1 MDLAQEKKSFLS
13 KFKEADSQD
22 SLNSLKIEYLGKKG
36 VLPSLMSQLSNA
48 PTEKKPKLGKS
59 INEFKSLIEESISSS
74 LEKIEKSALDEQ
86 LFKEAIDVTL
96 PLSPGVGSY
105 HPVTL
110 IAQEISNY
118 FKNKGY
124 VLREGP
130 EIETEYFNFSALNIP
145 ENHPARDMH
154 DTFYFDNGN
163 LLRTHTSPVQIR
175 SMELE
180 SPPLKIL
187 CPGKVF
193 RCDSDQTH
201 TPMFHQVEGLVVN
214 QNATMADLK
223 SILVKFLEEFFEVK
237 NLQYR
242 FRPSYFPFTEPSA
255 EMDVAYTKVN
265 NKIKIGEGN
274 NWLEILGCGMVNPLV
289 LENCKIDTKAY
300 QGFAFGMG
308 IERLSMLKYGIADLR
323 SFFDLNYRW
332 LDHYGYSIL
341 ENQTRSG
348 L

>member
-1 MDLAQEKKSFLS
+1 MDLAQEKKTFLN

-36 VLPSLMSQLSNA
+36 VLSSLMSQLSNA
-48 PTEKKPKLGKS
+48 SAERKPKLGKS

-74 LEKIEKSALDEQ
+74 LEKIEQSALDEQ
-86 LFKEAIDVTL
+86 LSKEAIDVTL
-96 PLSPGVGSY
+96 PLRTDVGSY
-105 HPVTL
+105 HPVSL

-130 EIETEYFNFSALNIP
+130 EIESEYFNFSALNIP
-145 ENHPARDMH
+145 DNHPARDMH
-154 DTFYFDNGN
+154 DTFYFDDGN

-201 TPMFHQVEGLVVN
+201 TPMFHQVEGLVVDKDIN
-214 QNATMADLK
+214 FAHLK
-223 SILVKFLEEFFEVK
+223 NEILEFVESFFKDNPKV
-237 NLQYR
+237 R
-242 FRPSYFPFTEPSA
+242 FRPSYFPFTEPSV
-255 EMDVAYTKVN
+255 EVDIQGKN
-265 NKIKIGEGN
+265 G
-274 NWLEILGCGMVNPLV
+274 WLEIMGCGMVHPNVLKNVGLNP
-289 LENCKIDTKAY
+289 EEY
-300 QGFAFGMG
+300 SGFAFGMG
-308 IERLSMLKYGIADLR
+308 IERMTMLRYQISDIRMLFENDLR
-323 SFFDLNYRW
+323 FVTK
-332 LDHYGYSIL
+332 G
-341 ENQTRSG
+341 
-348 L
+348 

>member
-36 VLPSLMSQLSNA
+36 ILSSLMSQLSTA
-48 PTEKKPKLGKS
+48 PAEKKPKLGKS

-74 LEKIEKSALDEQ
+74 LEKIEQSALDEQ
-86 LFKEAIDVTL
+86 LSKEAIDVTL
-96 PLSPGVGSY
+96 PLRTDVGSY
-105 HPVTL
+105 HPVSL

-130 EIETEYFNFSALNIP
+130 EIESEYFNFSALNIP
-145 ENHPARDMH
+145 DNHPARDMH
-154 DTFYFDNGN
+154 DTFYFDDGN

-201 TPMFHQVEGLVVN
+201 TPMFHQVEGLVVDKDIN
-214 QNATMADLK
+214 FAHLK
-223 SILVKFLEEFFEVK
+223 NEILEFVESFFKDKPEV
-237 NLQYR
+237 R
-242 FRPSYFPFTEPSA
+242 FRPSYFPFTEPSV
-255 EMDVAYTKVN
+255 EVDIQGKN
-265 NKIKIGEGN
+265 G
-274 NWLEILGCGMVNPLV
+274 WLEIMGCGMVHPNVLKNVGLNP
-289 LENCKIDTKAY
+289 EEY
-300 QGFAFGMG
+300 SGFAFGMG
-308 IERLSMLKYGIADLR
+308 IERMTMLRYQISDIRMLFENDLR
-323 SFFDLNYRW
+323 FVTK
-332 LDHYGYSIL
+332 G
-341 ENQTRSG
+341 
-348 L
+348 

>member
-1 MDLAQEKKSFLS
+1 MDLAQEKKTFLN

-36 VLPSLMSQLSNA
+36 ILSSLMSQLSNA
-48 PTEKKPKLGKS
+48 PAEKKPKLGKS

-74 LEKIEKSALDEQ
+74 LEKIEQSVLDEQ
-86 LFKEAIDVTL
+86 LSKEAIDVTL
-96 PLSPGVGSY
+96 PLSPDVGSY
-105 HPVTL
+105 HPVSL

-130 EIETEYFNFSALNIP
+130 EIESEYFNFSALNIP

-154 DTFYFDNGN
+154 DTFYFEDGN

-201 TPMFHQVEGLVVN
+201 TPMFHQVEGLVVDKDIN
-214 QNATMADLK
+214 FAHLK
-223 SILVKFLEEFFEVK
+223 NEILEFVGSFFKDNPKV
-237 NLQYR
+237 R
-242 FRPSYFPFTEPSA
+242 FRPSYFPFTEPSV
-255 EMDVAYTKVN
+255 EVD
-265 NKIKIGEGN
+265 IQGENG
-274 NWLEILGCGMVNPLV
+274 WLEIMGCGMVHPNVLKNVGLNPQV
-289 LENCKIDTKAY
+289 FS
-300 QGFAFGMG
+300 GFAFGMG
-308 IERLSMLKYGIADLR
+308 IERMTMLRYQISDIRMLFENDLR
-323 SFFDLNYRW
+323 FVTK
-332 LDHYGYSIL
+332 G
-341 ENQTRSG
+341 
-348 L
+348 

>member
-22 SLNSLKIEYLGKKG
+22 YLNSLKIEYLGKKG
-36 VLPSLMSQLSNA
+36 ILPSLMSQLSNA
-48 PTEKKPKLGKS
+48 PAEKKPELGKS

-74 LEKIEKSALDEQ
+74 LEKIEQSALDEQ
-86 LFKEAIDVTL
+86 LSKEAIDVTL
-96 PLSPGVGSY
+96 PLSPDVGSY
-105 HPVTL
+105 HPVSI

-130 EIETEYFNFSALNIP
+130 EIESEYFNFSALNIP

-154 DTFYFDNGN
+154 DTFYFEDGN

-201 TPMFHQVEGLVVN
+201 TPMFHQVEGLVVDKDIN
-214 QNATMADLK
+214 FAHLK
-223 SILVKFLEEFFEVK
+223 NEILEFVESFFKDNPKV
-237 NLQYR
+237 R
-242 FRPSYFPFTEPSA
+242 FRPSYFPFTEPSV
-255 EMDVAYTKVN
+255 EVDIQGKN
-265 NKIKIGEGN
+265 G
-274 NWLEILGCGMVNPLV
+274 WLEIMGCGMVHPNVLKNVGLNPEV
-289 LENCKIDTKAY
+289 NS
-300 QGFAFGMG
+300 GFAFGMG
-308 IERLSMLKYGIADLR
+308 IERMTMLRYQISDIRMLFENDLR
-323 SFFDLNYRW
+323 FVTK
-332 LDHYGYSIL
+332 G
-341 ENQTRSG
+341 
-348 L
+348 

>member
-22 SLNSLKIEYLGKKG
+22 YLNSLKIEYLGKKG
-36 VLPSLMSQLSNA
+36 ILPSLMSQLSNA
-48 PTEKKPKLGKS
+48 PAEKKPKLGKS

-74 LEKIEKSALDEQ
+74 LEKIEQSALDEH
-86 LFKEAIDVTL
+86 LYKEAIDVTL
-96 PLSPGVGSY
+96 PLIPDVGSY
-105 HPVTL
+105 HPVSL
-110 IAQEISNY
+110 ITQEISNY

-130 EIETEYFNFSALNIP
+130 EIESEYFNFSALNIP

-154 DTFYFDNGN
+154 DTFYFEDGN

-201 TPMFHQVEGLVVN
+201 TPMFHQVEGLVVDKDIN
-214 QNATMADLK
+214 FAHLK
-223 SILVKFLEEFFEVK
+223 NEILEFVASFFNDNPKV
-237 NLQYR
+237 R
-242 FRPSYFPFTEPSA
+242 FRPSYFPFTEPSV
-255 EMDVAYTKVN
+255 EVDILGKN
-265 NKIKIGEGN
+265 G
-274 NWLEILGCGMVNPLV
+274 WLEIMGCGMVHPNVLKNVGLNPEV
-289 LENCKIDTKAY
+289 Y
-300 QGFAFGMG
+300 SGFAFGMG
-308 IERLSMLKYGIADLR
+308 IERMTMLRYQISDIRMLFENDLR
-323 SFFDLNYRW
+323 FVTK
-332 LDHYGYSIL
+332 G
-341 ENQTRSG
+341 
-348 L
+348 

>member
-13 KFKEADSQD
+13 KFKEANSQD
-22 SLNSLKIEYLGKKG
+22 SLHSLKIQYLGKKG
-36 VLPSLMSQLSNA
+36 VLSSLMSQLSNA
-48 PTEKKPKLGKS
+48 PAEKKPELGKS

-74 LEKIEKSALDEQ
+74 LEKIEQSALDEQ
-86 LFKEAIDVTL
+86 LSNEAIDVTL
-96 PLSPGVGSY
+96 PLSPDVGSY
-105 HPVTL
+105 HPISL
-110 IAQEISNY
+110 IANEISNF

-130 EIETEYFNFSALNIP
+130 EIESEYFNFSALNIP

-201 TPMFHQVEGLVVN
+201 TPMFHQVEGLVVDKDIN
-214 QNATMADLK
+214 FAHLK
-223 SILVKFLEEFFEVK
+223 NEILEFVESFFK
-237 NLQYR
+237 NNPKIR
-242 FRPSYFPFTEPSA
+242 FRPSYFPFTEPSV
-255 EMDVAYTKVN
+255 EVD
-265 NKIKIGEGN
+265 ILGENG
-274 NWLEILGCGMVNPLV
+274 WLEIMGCGMVHPNV
-289 LENCKIDTKAY
+289 LKNVGLSPKVY
-300 QGFAFGMG
+300 SGFAFGMG
-308 IERLSMLKYGIADLR
+308 IERMTMLRYQISDIRMLFENDLR
-323 SFFDLNYRW
+323 FVTK
-332 LDHYGYSIL
+332 G
-341 ENQTRSG
+341 
-348 L
+348 

>member
-1 MDLAQEKKSFLS
+1 MDLAQEKKFFLS

-36 VLPSLMSQLSNA
+36 ILSSLMSQLSNA
-48 PTEKKPKLGKS
+48 PAEKKPKLGKS

-74 LEKIEKSALDEQ
+74 LEKIEQSVLDEQ
-86 LFKEAIDVTL
+86 LSKEAIDVTL
-96 PLSPGVGSY
+96 PLSPDVGSY
-105 HPVTL
+105 HPVSL

-130 EIETEYFNFSALNIP
+130 EIESEYFNFSALNIP

-201 TPMFHQVEGLVVN
+201 TPMFHQVEGLVVDKDIN
-214 QNATMADLK
+214 FAHLK
-223 SILVKFLEEFFEVK
+223 NEILEFVESFFKDNPKV
-237 NLQYR
+237 R
-242 FRPSYFPFTEPSA
+242 FRPSYFPFTEPSV
-255 EMDVAYTKVN
+255 EVDIQGKN
-265 NKIKIGEGN
+265 G
-274 NWLEILGCGMVNPLV
+274 WLEIMGCGMVHPYVLKNVGLNP
-289 LENCKIDTKAY
+289 EEY
-300 QGFAFGMG
+300 SGFAFGMG
-308 IERLSMLKYGIADLR
+308 IERMTMLRYQISDIRMLFENDLR
-323 SFFDLNYRW
+323 LITK
-332 LDHYGYSIL
+332 G
-341 ENQTRSG
+341 
-348 L
+348 

>member
-36 VLPSLMSQLSNA
+36 VLSSLMSQLSNA
-48 PTEKKPKLGKS
+48 PAEKKPKLGKS

-74 LEKIEKSALDEQ
+74 LEKIEQSILDEQ
-86 LFKEAIDVTL
+86 LSKETIDVSL
-96 PLSPGVGSY
+96 PLNPDVGSY
-105 HPVTL
+105 HPISL
-110 IAQEISNY
+110 IAEEISKY

-130 EIETEYFNFSALNIP
+130 EIESEYFNFSALNIP

-201 TPMFHQVEGLVVN
+201 TPMFHQVEGLVVDKDIN
-214 QNATMADLK
+214 FAHLK
-223 SILVKFLEEFFEVK
+223 NEILEFVESFFKDNPKV
-237 NLQYR
+237 R
-242 FRPSYFPFTEPSA
+242 FRPSYFPFTEPSV
-255 EMDVAYTKVN
+255 EVD
-265 NKIKIGEGN
+265 ILGENG
-274 NWLEILGCGMVNPLV
+274 WLEIMGCGMVHPNVLKNVGLNPQV
-289 LENCKIDTKAY
+289 Y
-300 QGFAFGMG
+300 SGFAFGMG
-308 IERLSMLKYGIADLR
+308 IERMTMLRYQISDIRMLFENDLR
-323 SFFDLNYRW
+323 FVTK
-332 LDHYGYSIL
+332 G
-341 ENQTRSG
+341 
-348 L
+348 

>member
-36 VLPSLMSQLSNA
+36 ILSSLMSQLSNA
-48 PTEKKPKLGKS
+48 TAEEKPKLGKS

-74 LEKIEKSALDEQ
+74 LEKIEQSALDEQ
-86 LFKEAIDVTL
+86 LSKEAIDVTL
-96 PLSPGVGSY
+96 PLSPDVGSY
-105 HPVTL
+105 HPVSL
-110 IAQEISNY
+110 ITQEISNY

-130 EIETEYFNFSALNIP
+130 EIESEYFNFSALNIP

-154 DTFYFDNGN
+154 DTFYFEDGN

-201 TPMFHQVEGLVVN
+201 TPMFHQVEGLVVDKDIN
-214 QNATMADLK
+214 FAHLK
-223 SILVKFLEEFFEVK
+223 NEILEFVGSFFNDNPKV
-237 NLQYR
+237 R
-242 FRPSYFPFTEPSA
+242 FRPSYFPFTEPSV
-255 EMDVAYTKVN
+255 EVDILGKN
-265 NKIKIGEGN
+265 G
-274 NWLEILGCGMVNPLV
+274 WLEIMGCGMVHPNVLKNVGLNPEV
-289 LENCKIDTKAY
+289 Y
-300 QGFAFGMG
+300 SGFAFGMG
-308 IERLSMLKYGIADLR
+308 IERMTMLRYQISDIRMLFENDLR
-323 SFFDLNYRW
+323 FVTK
-332 LDHYGYSIL
+332 G
-341 ENQTRSG
+341 
-348 L
+348 

>member
-1 MDLAQEKKSFLS
+1 MDLAQEKKTFLN

-22 SLNSLKIEYLGKKG
+22 SINSLKIEYLGKKG
-36 VLPSLMSQLSNA
+36 VLSSLMSQLSNA
-48 PTEKKPKLGKS
+48 PAEKKPKLGKS

-74 LEKIEKSALDEQ
+74 LEKIEQSALDEQ
-86 LFKEAIDVTL
+86 LSKEAIDVTL
-96 PLSPGVGSY
+96 PLKSDVGSY
-105 HPVTL
+105 HPVSL

-130 EIETEYFNFSALNIP
+130 EIESEYFNFSALNIP

-154 DTFYFDNGN
+154 DTFYFEDGN

-201 TPMFHQVEGLVVN
+201 TPMFHQVEGLVVDKN
-214 QNATMADLK
+214 VNFAHLK
-223 SILVKFLEEFFEVK
+223 NEILDFVESFFKDNPKV
-237 NLQYR
+237 R
-242 FRPSYFPFTEPSA
+242 FRPSYFPFTEPSV
-255 EMDVAYTKVN
+255 EVDILGKN
-265 NKIKIGEGN
+265 G
-274 NWLEILGCGMVNPLV
+274 WLEIMGCGMVHPNVLKNVGLNPEV
-289 LENCKIDTKAY
+289 Y
-300 QGFAFGMG
+300 SGFAFGMG
-308 IERLSMLKYGIADLR
+308 IERMTMLRYQISDIRMLFENDLR
-323 SFFDLNYRW
+323 FVTK
-332 LDHYGYSIL
+332 G
-341 ENQTRSG
+341 
-348 L
+348 

>member
-36 VLPSLMSQLSNA
+36 ILSSLMTQLSNA
-48 PTEKKPKLGKS
+48 PAEKKPELGKS

-74 LEKIEKSALDEQ
+74 LEKIEQSALDEQ
-86 LFKEAIDVTL
+86 LSKEAIDVTL
-96 PLSPGVGSY
+96 PLSPDVGSY
-105 HPVTL
+105 HPVST

-130 EIETEYFNFSALNIP
+130 EIESEYFNFSALNIP
-145 ENHPARDMH
+145 DNHPARDMH
-154 DTFYFDNGN
+154 DTFYFEDGN

-201 TPMFHQVEGLVVN
+201 TPMFHQVEGLVVDKDIN
-214 QNATMADLK
+214 FAHLK
-223 SILVKFLEEFFEVK
+223 NEILEFVESFFKDNPKV
-237 NLQYR
+237 R
-242 FRPSYFPFTEPSA
+242 FRPSYFPFTEPSV
-255 EMDVAYTKVN
+255 EVDIQGKN
-265 NKIKIGEGN
+265 G
-274 NWLEILGCGMVNPLV
+274 WLEIMGCGMVHPNVLKNVGLNPEV
-289 LENCKIDTKAY
+289 Y
-300 QGFAFGMG
+300 SGFAFGMG
-308 IERLSMLKYGIADLR
+308 IERMTMLRYQISDIRMLFENDLR
-323 SFFDLNYRW
+323 FVTK
-332 LDHYGYSIL
+332 G
-341 ENQTRSG
+341 
-348 L
+348 

>member
-36 VLPSLMSQLSNA
+36 ILSSLMSQLSNA
-48 PTEKKPKLGKS
+48 PAEKKPKLGKS
-59 INEFKSLIEESISSS
+59 INEFKSLIEKSVSSS
-74 LEKIEKSALDEQ
+74 LEKIEQSSLNEQ
-86 LFKEAIDVTL
+86 LSKEAIDVTL
-96 PLSPGVGSY
+96 PLSPEVGSY
-105 HPVTL
+105 HPVSL

-130 EIETEYFNFSALNIP
+130 EIESEYFNFSALNIP

-154 DTFYFDNGN
+154 DTFYFDDGN

-201 TPMFHQVEGLVVN
+201 TPMFHQVEGLVVDKDIN
-214 QNATMADLK
+214 FAHLK
-223 SILVKFLEEFFEVK
+223 NEILEFVGSFFKDNPKV
-237 NLQYR
+237 R
-242 FRPSYFPFTEPSA
+242 FRPSYFPFTEPSV
-255 EMDVAYTKVN
+255 EVD
-265 NKIKIGEGN
+265 IKGENG
-274 NWLEILGCGMVNPLV
+274 WLEIMGCGMVHPNVLKNVGLNPQM
-289 LENCKIDTKAY
+289 Y
-300 QGFAFGMG
+300 SGFAFGMG
-308 IERLSMLKYGIADLR
+308 IERMTMLRYQISDIRMLFENDLR
-323 SFFDLNYRW
+323 FVTK
-332 LDHYGYSIL
+332 G
-341 ENQTRSG
+341 
-348 L
+348 

>member
-36 VLPSLMSQLSNA
+36 ILPSLMSQLSNA
-48 PTEKKPKLGKS
+48 PAEKKPKLGKS
-59 INEFKSLIEESISSS
+59 INEFKSFIEESIRSS
-74 LEKIEKSALDEQ
+74 LEKIEQSSLDEQ
-86 LFKEAIDVTL
+86 LSKEAIDVTL
-96 PLSPGVGSY
+96 PLSPDVGSY
-105 HPVTL
+105 HPVSL
-110 IAQEISNY
+110 ITQEISNY
-118 FKNKGY
+118 FQNKGY

-130 EIETEYFNFSALNIP
+130 EIESEYFNFSALNIP

-201 TPMFHQVEGLVVN
+201 TPMFHQVEGLVVDKDIN
-214 QNATMADLK
+214 FAHLK
-223 SILVKFLEEFFEVK
+223 NEILDFVESFFK
-237 NLQYR
+237 NNPKVR
-242 FRPSYFPFTEPSA
+242 FRPSYFPFTEPSV
-255 EMDVAYTKVN
+255 EVD
-265 NKIKIGEGN
+265 IQGENG
-274 NWLEILGCGMVNPLV
+274 WLEIMGCGMVHPNV
-289 LENCKIDTKAY
+289 LKNVGLSPEVY
-300 QGFAFGMG
+300 SGFAFGMG
-308 IERLSMLKYGIADLR
+308 IERMTMLRYQISDIRMLFENDLR
-323 SFFDLNYRW
+323 FVTK
-332 LDHYGYSIL
+332 G
-341 ENQTRSG
+341 
-348 L
+348 

>member
-74 LEKIEKSALDEQ
+74 LEKIEQSALNEQ
-86 LFKEAIDVTL
+86 LSKEAIDVTL
-96 PLSPGVGSY
+96 PISPEVGSY
-105 HPVTL
+105 HPVSL

-130 EIETEYFNFSALNIP
+130 EIESEYFNFSALNIP

-201 TPMFHQVEGLVVN
+201 TPMFHQVEGLVVDKDIN
-214 QNATMADLK
+214 FAHLK
-223 SILVKFLEEFFEVK
+223 NEILEFVESFFKDNPKV
-237 NLQYR
+237 R
-242 FRPSYFPFTEPSA
+242 FRPSYFPFTEPSV
-255 EMDVAYTKVN
+255 EVD
-265 NKIKIGEGN
+265 IQGENG
-274 NWLEILGCGMVNPLV
+274 WLEIMGCGMVHPNVLKNVGLNPEV
-289 LENCKIDTKAY
+289 Y
-300 QGFAFGMG
+300 SGFAFGMG
-308 IERLSMLKYGIADLR
+308 IERMTMLRYQISDIRMLFENDLR
-323 SFFDLNYRW
+323 FVTK
-332 LDHYGYSIL
+332 G
-341 ENQTRSG
+341 
-348 L
+348 

>member
-1 MDLAQEKKSFLS
+1 MDLAQEKKSFLN

-36 VLPSLMSQLSNA
+36 VLSSLMSQLSNA
-48 PTEKKPKLGKS
+48 PAEKKPKLGKS

-74 LEKIEKSALDEQ
+74 LEKIEQSALDEQ
-86 LFKEAIDVTL
+86 LSKEAIDVTL
-96 PLSPGVGSY
+96 PLSPDVGSY
-105 HPVTL
+105 HPVSL

-130 EIETEYFNFSALNIP
+130 EIESEYFNFSALNIP

-201 TPMFHQVEGLVVN
+201 TPMFHQVEGLVVDKDIN
-214 QNATMADLK
+214 FAHLK
-223 SILVKFLEEFFEVK
+223 NEILEFVESFFKDNPKV
-237 NLQYR
+237 R
-242 FRPSYFPFTEPSA
+242 FRPSYFPFTEPSV
-255 EMDVAYTKVN
+255 EVDIQGKN
-265 NKIKIGEGN
+265 G
-274 NWLEILGCGMVNPLV
+274 WLEIMGCGMVHPNVLKNVGLNPEV
-289 LENCKIDTKAY
+289 Y
-300 QGFAFGMG
+300 SGFAFGMG
-308 IERLSMLKYGIADLR
+308 IERMTMLRYQISDIRMLFENDLR
-323 SFFDLNYRW
+323 FVTK
-332 LDHYGYSIL
+332 G
-341 ENQTRSG
+341 
-348 L
+348 

>member
-1 MDLAQEKKSFLS
+1 MDLAKEKKFFLN

-36 VLPSLMSQLSNA
+36 ILSSLMSKLSDA
-48 PTEKKPKLGKS
+48 PAEKKPKLGKS
-59 INEFKSLIEESISSS
+59 INEFKTLIEESISSS
-74 LEKIEKSALDEQ
+74 LEKIEQSALDEK
-86 LFKEAIDVTL
+86 LSKEAIDVTL
-96 PLSPGVGSY
+96 PLSPEVGSY
-105 HPVTL
+105 HPVSL

-130 EIETEYFNFSALNIP
+130 EIESEYFNFSALNIP

-154 DTFYFDNGN
+154 DTFYFEDGN

-201 TPMFHQVEGLVVN
+201 TPMFHQVEGLVVDKDIN
-214 QNATMADLK
+214 FANLK
-223 SILVKFLEEFFEVK
+223 NEILEFVESFFKDNPKV
-237 NLQYR
+237 R
-242 FRPSYFPFTEPSA
+242 FRPSYFPFTEPSV
-255 EMDVAYTKVN
+255 EVD
-265 NKIKIGEGN
+265 ILGENG
-274 NWLEILGCGMVNPLV
+274 WLEIMGCGMVHPNVLKNVGLNPQV
-289 LENCKIDTKAY
+289 Y
-300 QGFAFGMG
+300 SGFAFGMG
-308 IERLSMLKYGIADLR
+308 IERMTMLRYQISDIRMLFENDLR
-323 SFFDLNYRW
+323 FVTK
-332 LDHYGYSIL
+332 G
-341 ENQTRSG
+341 
-348 L
+348 

>member
-22 SLNSLKIEYLGKKG
+22 SLYSLKIEYLGKKG
-36 VLPSLMSQLSNA
+36 ILSSLMSQLSNA
-48 PTEKKPKLGKS
+48 PAEKKPGLGKT

-74 LEKIEKSALDEQ
+74 LEKIEQSALDEQ
-86 LFKEAIDVTL
+86 LSEEAIDVTL
-96 PLSPGVGSY
+96 PLSPDVGSY
-105 HPVTL
+105 HPVSL

-118 FKNKGY
+118 FRNKGY

-130 EIETEYFNFSALNIP
+130 EIESEYFNFSALNIP

-180 SPPLKIL
+180 TPPLKIL

-201 TPMFHQVEGLVVN
+201 TPMFHQVEGLVVDKDIN
-214 QNATMADLK
+214 FAHLK
-223 SILVKFLEEFFEVK
+223 NEILEFVESFFKDNPKV
-237 NLQYR
+237 R
-242 FRPSYFPFTEPSA
+242 FRPSYFPFTEPSV
-255 EMDVAYTKVN
+255 EVD
-265 NKIKIGEGN
+265 IQGENG
-274 NWLEILGCGMVNPLV
+274 WLEIMGCGMVHPNVLKNVGLNPQV
-289 LENCKIDTKAY
+289 Y
-300 QGFAFGMG
+300 SGFAFGMG
-308 IERLSMLKYGIADLR
+308 IERMTMLRYQISDIRMLFENDLR
-323 SFFDLNYRW
+323 FVTE
-332 LDHYGYSIL
+332 G
-341 ENQTRSG
+341 
-348 L
+348 

>member
-36 VLPSLMSQLSNA
+36 ILPSLMSQLSNA
-48 PTEKKPKLGKS
+48 PAEKKPELGKS

-74 LEKIEKSALDEQ
+74 LEKIEQSALDEQ
-86 LFKEAIDVTL
+86 LSKEAIDVTL
-96 PLSPGVGSY
+96 PLSPEVGSY
-105 HPVTL
+105 HPVSI

-130 EIETEYFNFSALNIP
+130 EIESEYFNFSALNIP
-145 ENHPARDMH
+145 DNHPARDMH
-154 DTFYFDNGN
+154 DTFYFDDGN

-201 TPMFHQVEGLVVN
+201 TPMFHQVEGLVVDKDIN
-214 QNATMADLK
+214 FAHLK
-223 SILVKFLEEFFEVK
+223 NEILEFIESFFKDNPKV
-237 NLQYR
+237 R
-242 FRPSYFPFTEPSA
+242 FRPSYFPFTEPSV
-255 EMDVAYTKVN
+255 EVDIQGKN
-265 NKIKIGEGN
+265 G
-274 NWLEILGCGMVNPLV
+274 WLEIMGCGMVHPNVLKNVGLNPEV
-289 LENCKIDTKAY
+289 Y
-300 QGFAFGMG
+300 SGFAFGMG
-308 IERLSMLKYGIADLR
+308 IERMTMLRYQISDIRMLFENDLR
-323 SFFDLNYRW
+323 FVTK
-332 LDHYGYSIL
+332 G
-341 ENQTRSG
+341 
-348 L
+348 

>member
-1 MDLAQEKKSFLS
+1 MDLAQEKKTFLN

-22 SLNSLKIEYLGKKG
+22 SFNSLKIEYLGKKG
-36 VLPSLMSQLSNA
+36 ILSSLMSQLSTA
-48 PTEKKPKLGKS
+48 PAEKKPKLGKS

-74 LEKIEKSALDEQ
+74 LEKIEQSTLDEQ
-86 LFKEAIDVTL
+86 LSKEAIDVTL
-96 PLSPGVGSY
+96 PLSPDVGSY
-105 HPVTL
+105 HPVSL

-130 EIETEYFNFSALNIP
+130 EIESEYFNFSALNIP

-201 TPMFHQVEGLVVN
+201 TPMFHQVEGLVVDKDIN
-214 QNATMADLK
+214 FAHLK
-223 SILVKFLEEFFEVK
+223 NEILEFVESFFKDNPKV
-237 NLQYR
+237 R
-242 FRPSYFPFTEPSA
+242 FRPSYFPFTEPSV
-255 EMDVAYTKVN
+255 EVDIQGKN
-265 NKIKIGEGN
+265 G
-274 NWLEILGCGMVNPLV
+274 WLEIMGCGMVHPNVLKNVGLNPEV
-289 LENCKIDTKAY
+289 Y
-300 QGFAFGMG
+300 SGFAFGMG
-308 IERLSMLKYGIADLR
+308 IERMTMLRYQISDIRMLFENDLR
-323 SFFDLNYRW
+323 FITK
-332 LDHYGYSIL
+332 G
-341 ENQTRSG
+341 
-348 L
+348 

>member
-36 VLPSLMSQLSNA
+36 ILSSLMSQLSNA
-48 PTEKKPKLGKS
+48 PAEKKPKLGKS
-59 INEFKSLIEESISSS
+59 INEFKSLIEESISYS
-74 LEKIEKSALDEQ
+74 LEKIEQSALNEQ
-86 LFKEAIDVTL
+86 LSKEAIDVTL
-96 PLSPGVGSY
+96 PLSPEVGSY
-105 HPVTL
+105 HPVSL

-130 EIETEYFNFSALNIP
+130 EIESEYFNFSALNIP

-201 TPMFHQVEGLVVN
+201 TPMFHQVEGLVVDKDIN
-214 QNATMADLK
+214 FAHLK
-223 SILVKFLEEFFEVK
+223 NEILEFVESFFKENPRV
-237 NLQYR
+237 R
-242 FRPSYFPFTEPSA
+242 FRPSYFPFTEPSV
-255 EMDVAYTKVN
+255 EVD
-265 NKIKIGEGN
+265 IQGENG
-274 NWLEILGCGMVNPLV
+274 WLEIMGCGMVHPNVLKNVGLNPQV
-289 LENCKIDTKAY
+289 Y
-300 QGFAFGMG
+300 SGFAFGMG
-308 IERLSMLKYGIADLR
+308 IERMTMLRYQISDIRMLFENDLR
-323 SFFDLNYRW
+323 FVTK
-332 LDHYGYSIL
+332 G
-341 ENQTRSG
+341 
-348 L
+348 

>member
-1 MDLAQEKKSFLS
+1 MDLAQEKKTFLN

-36 VLPSLMSQLSNA
+36 VLSSLMSQLSNA
-48 PTEKKPKLGKS
+48 SAERKPKLGKS

-74 LEKIEKSALDEQ
+74 LEKIEQSVLDEQ
-86 LFKEAIDVTL
+86 LSKEAIDVTL
-96 PLSPGVGSY
+96 PLKSDVGSY
-105 HPVTL
+105 HPVSL

-130 EIETEYFNFSALNIP
+130 EIESEYFNFSALNIP

-154 DTFYFDNGN
+154 DTFYFEDGN

-201 TPMFHQVEGLVVN
+201 TPMFHQVEGLVVDKN
-214 QNATMADLK
+214 VNFAHLK
-223 SILVKFLEEFFEVK
+223 NEILEFVESFFKDNPKV
-237 NLQYR
+237 R
-242 FRPSYFPFTEPSA
+242 FRPSYFPFTEPSV
-255 EMDVAYTKVN
+255 EVDILGKD
-265 NKIKIGEGN
+265 G
-274 NWLEILGCGMVNPLV
+274 WLEIMGCGMVHPNVLKNVGLNPEV
-289 LENCKIDTKAY
+289 Y
-300 QGFAFGMG
+300 SGFAFGMG
-308 IERLSMLKYGIADLR
+308 IERMTMLRYQISDIRMLFENDLR
-323 SFFDLNYRW
+323 FVTK
-332 LDHYGYSIL
+332 G
-341 ENQTRSG
+341 
-348 L
+348 

>member
-13 KFKEADSQD
+13 KFQEADSQD

-36 VLPSLMSQLSNA
+36 ILSSLMSQLSNA
-48 PTEKKPKLGKS
+48 PAAKKPKLGKS
-59 INEFKSLIEESISSS
+59 INEFKTLIEESISSS
-74 LEKIEKSALDEQ
+74 LEKIEQFALDEQ
-86 LFKEAIDVTL
+86 LSKEAIDVTL
-96 PLSPGVGSY
+96 PLSPEVGSY
-105 HPVTL
+105 HPVSL

-130 EIETEYFNFSALNIP
+130 EIESEYFNFSALNIP

-154 DTFYFDNGN
+154 DTFYFEDGS

-201 TPMFHQVEGLVVN
+201 TPMFHQVEGLVVDKDVN
-214 QNATMADLK
+214 FANLK
-223 SILVKFLEEFFEVK
+223 NEILEFVESFFKDNPKV
-237 NLQYR
+237 R
-242 FRPSYFPFTEPSA
+242 FRPSYFPFTEPSV
-255 EMDVAYTKVN
+255 EVD
-265 NKIKIGEGN
+265 IQGENG
-274 NWLEILGCGMVNPLV
+274 WLEIMGCGMVHPNVLKNVGLNPQV
-289 LENCKIDTKAY
+289 Y
-300 QGFAFGMG
+300 SGFAFGMG
-308 IERLSMLKYGIADLR
+308 IERMTMLRYQISDIRMLFENDLR
-323 SFFDLNYRW
+323 FVTK
-332 LDHYGYSIL
+332 G
-341 ENQTRSG
+341 
-348 L
+348 

>member
-48 PTEKKPKLGKS
+48 PAEKKPKLGKS

-74 LEKIEKSALDEQ
+74 LEKIEQSALDEQ
-86 LFKEAIDVTL
+86 LSKEAIDVTL
-96 PLSPGVGSY
+96 PLSPEVGSY
-105 HPVTL
+105 HPVSL

-130 EIETEYFNFSALNIP
+130 EIESEYFNFSALNIP

-154 DTFYFDNGN
+154 DTFYFDDGN

-201 TPMFHQVEGLVVN
+201 TPMFHQVEGLVVDKDIN
-214 QNATMADLK
+214 FAHLK
-223 SILVKFLEEFFEVK
+223 NEILEFVESFFKDNPKV
-237 NLQYR
+237 R
-242 FRPSYFPFTEPSA
+242 FRPSYFPFTEPSV
-255 EMDVAYTKVN
+255 EVD
-265 NKIKIGEGN
+265 IKGENG
-274 NWLEILGCGMVNPLV
+274 WLEIMGCGMVHPNVLKNVGLNPEV
-289 LENCKIDTKAY
+289 Y
-300 QGFAFGMG
+300 SGFAFGMG
-308 IERLSMLKYGIADLR
+308 IERMTMLRYQISDIRMLFENDLR
-323 SFFDLNYRW
+323 FVTK
-332 LDHYGYSIL
+332 G
-341 ENQTRSG
+341 
-348 L
+348 

>member
-13 KFKEADSQD
+13 KFKEADSHD

-36 VLPSLMSQLSNA
+36 ILSSLMSQLSNA
-48 PTEKKPKLGKS
+48 PAEKKPKLGKS

-74 LEKIEKSALDEQ
+74 LEKIEQSALDDQ
-86 LFKEAIDVTL
+86 LSKEAIDVTL
-96 PLSPGVGSY
+96 PLSPEVGSY
-105 HPVTL
+105 HPVSL

-130 EIETEYFNFSALNIP
+130 EIESEYFNFSALNIP

-154 DTFYFDNGN
+154 DTFYFENGN

-180 SPPLKIL
+180 TPPLKIL

-201 TPMFHQVEGLVVN
+201 TPMFHQVEGLVVDKDIN
-214 QNATMADLK
+214 FAHLK
-223 SILVKFLEEFFEVK
+223 NEILEFVESFFKDNPKV
-237 NLQYR
+237 R
-242 FRPSYFPFTEPSA
+242 FRPSYFPFTEPSV
-255 EMDVAYTKVN
+255 EVD
-265 NKIKIGEGN
+265 IQGENG
-274 NWLEILGCGMVNPLV
+274 WLEIMGCGMVHPNVLKNVGLNP
-289 LENCKIDTKAY
+289 EIY
-300 QGFAFGMG
+300 SGFAFGMG
-308 IERLSMLKYGIADLR
+308 IERMTMLRYQISDIRMLFENDLR
-323 SFFDLNYRW
+323 FVTK
-332 LDHYGYSIL
+332 G
-341 ENQTRSG
+341 
-348 L
+348 